1 MGRYDAPCGLAPTYF
16 IDRTVHRFPRVVC
29 SIRRSRLEPNKL
41 SMVQEGAMCR
51 AENGAVHEHL
61 C

>member
-41 SMVQEGAMCR
+41 SMV
-51 AENGAVHEHL
+51 
-61 C
+61 